1 MTIVTAHFDDETK
14 LERVI
19 NLFKELKIPFQFNE
33 MTQNDL
39 DEDDAEL
46 LDALIRL
53 ESLPDNEPYSMT
65 KTKSILS
72 ELKTLD

>member
-53 ESLPDNEPYSMT
+53 ESLPDNEPYSFT